1 MNIYLTIG
9 WVYTVI
15 TLVVTVCRQN
25 IRTKLYDRFDKLREL
40 LNGSIIA
47 DLLSII
53 TIIITSFILLLLWP
67 IWGAMDIVSY
77 VKPFIKHEK

>member
-15 TLVVTVCRQN
+15 TLVVTVCRRN
-25 IRTKLYDRFDKLREL
+25 IRTNLCDRFDTLREL

-47 DLLSII
+47 DLLIII
-53 TIIITSFILLLLWP
+53 TIVITSFILLLLWP
-67 IWGAMDIVSY
+67 IWGAMGISSY
-77 VKPFIKHEK
+77 VKACSKH